1 MNKTYNLLL
10 NPQRIGIIIYGSL
23 YHHEGQLKDYLQK
36 SYINGPKLKISFL
49 GCNPFK
55 LNLTRVI
62 DYKNG
67 EYMQTYVKL
76 FDESLGIEQIKR
88 YIALREGNIN
98 YITFYKFNTNELINV
113 PIHLLDYKNKI
124 RSELKKVS
132 KENKLD
138 YIFFVTYPAK
148 IEYPTKYLKKSSED
162 VLINT
167 KKYLKKCNKDTLSK
181 LESDILYYL

>member
-23 YHHEGQLKDYLQK
+23 YHHEGQLTDYLQN
-36 SYINGPKLKISFL
+36 SYINGPKLKISTM

-67 EYMQTYVKL
+67 EYMQTYIKL

-113 PIHLLDYKNKI
+113 PVHLLEYRSKI
-124 RSELKKVS
+124 KSELKKVS
-132 KENKLD
+132 KKNNLD

-167 KKYLKKCNKDTLSK
+167 KKYLKKCNKYTLSK

>member
-10 NPQRIGIIIYGSL
+10 SPQKIGIIIYGSL
-23 YHHEGQLKDYLQK
+23 YHNEGELTNYLKNTYLL
-36 SYINGPKLKISFL
+36 GPKLKISIY

-55 LNLTRVI
+55 LNLTRII

-67 EYMQTYVKL
+67 EYIQTYIKL

-98 YITFYKFNTNELINV
+98 YITLYKYKTNELINV

-132 KENKLD
+132 KINKLD
-138 YIFFVTYPAK
+138 YIFFVTYPPR
-148 IEYPTKYLKKSSED
+148 INNPIKYIKKSED
-162 VLINT
+162 ILENT
-167 KKYLKKCNKDTLSK
+167 KKYLNKCDKNTLSK
-181 LESDILYYL
+181 IETDILYYL